1 MSAGSTSTPTPGAL
15 PPPDSRP
22 PGRGRSPHEDVGAA
36 RCNRIDEPPLDRS
49 SPARAIARKRS
60 MYHCE
65 CPGSAATF
73 CIQILVSTML
83 AVSTT
88 TEMDQSAIRPG
99 S

>member
-1 MSAGSTSTPTPGAL
+1 
-15 PPPDSRP
+15 
-22 PGRGRSPHEDVGAA
+22 
-36 RCNRIDEPPLDRS
+36 
-49 SPARAIARKRS
+49 